1 MSKAWYV
8 ETEKD
13 LNVLFDRSNDT
24 LSKDDE
30 IFFRRDVTLS
40 KDLVINKPIKR
51 IILNGNAFR
60 TGDFKIHFDED
71 SVIQ

>member
-1 MSKAWYV
+1 MSKTWYV

-13 LNVLFDRSNDT
+13 LIALLDRSNDD

-30 IFFRRDVTLS
+30 IFFRRDITLS

-51 IILNGNAFR
+51 IILNGNVLR
-60 TGDFKIHFDED
+60 TGDFKINFEED
-71 SVIQ
+71 CVIQ

>member
-1 MSKAWYV
+1 MSRTWYV

-30 IFFRRDVTLS
+30 IFFRRDITLS

-51 IILNGNAFR
+51 IILNGNALS
-60 TGDFKIHFDED
+60 TGDFKIHLDED

>member
-1 MSKAWYV
+1 MSKIWYV

-13 LNVLFDRSNDT
+13 LIALLDRSNDD

-30 IFFRRDVTLS
+30 IFFRRDITLS

-51 IILNGNAFR
+51 IILNGNVLR
-60 TGDFKIHFDED
+60 TGDFKINFEED
-71 SVIQ
+71 CVIQ